1 MEIKLIKTESE
12 YEAALTRMEAFMGAE
27 PGSVGED
34 ELELLALLVEKYE
47 QEHFPIDLQDPI
59 EAINFRM
66 EQEGLSRKDLIQ
78 YLGSQ
83 SKVSEVL
90 NYKRPLSLSMIRA
103 LYEGLRIPLEVLLQV
118 PPARRVIK
126 PTLPEPEKTL
136 QADVYTNCA
145 RLTEEL
151 NHSALQEWLSKTNQL
166 AMAHDLPAFDRA
178 SLNEGLFREL
188 TQLSC
193 YSAGPQMA
201 CELLNNKGIH
211 LVALSAAF
219 KTHLDGACFYSH
231 QGNPVIAL
239 TLRSD
244 RLDYF
249 WFILLHQ
256 LAHLYLHLDEK
267 TAAFFDSLEYIFD
280 PTAPPEEEQTNQF
293 MREHLIPLD
302 IWENGVRIGLES
314 NKKVILDYLVRS
326 NKVSPEIIS
335 IRARLEGAEDV
346 YAQLF
351 PLKKMSEKLE
361 VYE

>member
-1 MEIKLIKTESE
+1 MEIKLIKTVSE
-12 YEAALTRMEAFMGAE
+12 YETALTRIEALMGAE

-59 EAINFRM
+59 EAIKFRM
-66 EQEGLSRKDLIQ
+66 MQKGLSRKDMIQ
-78 YLGSQ
+78 YIGNQ

-103 LYEGLRIPLEVLLQV
+103 LYVGLRIPLEVLLQV
-118 PPARRVIK
+118 PPAQRVIK
-126 PTLPEPEKTL
+126 PILPEPEKTV

-166 AMAHDLPAFDRA
+166 AITLDLPAFDQA
-178 SLNEGLFREL
+178 NMNEGLFREL

-193 YSAGPQMA
+193 FSAGPQMA

-211 LVALSAAF
+211 LVVLSATF
-219 KTHLDGACFYSH
+219 KTNLDGACFYSP

-280 PTAPPEEEQTNQF
+280 PTAPPEEEETNQF
-293 MREHLIPLD
+293 LKEHLISLD
-302 IWENGVRIGLES
+302 IWENGVRTGLES
-314 NKKVILDYLVRS
+314 NKKVILDYLVRT

-346 YAQLF
+346 YTQFF
-351 PLKKMSEKLE
+351 PLKKVSEKLE
-361 VYE
+361 VYK